1 MSFIVRAR
9 INVILRMGYE
19 YMGQV
24 FLPPFSLACIWR
36 TSRLYICFKCSA
48 YMVIGNGWHIRNT
61 RKRCSILMQIWR
73 QRCQTPSMVSGQS
86 HCLDLFDGCSNH
98 GWHRLM
104 QCPDILMIIKHSIF
118 TVNKNSQSFLVI
130 YVQSS
135 VNYFKINNCHFC
147 LFIFQKRPIEKQR

>member
-1 MSFIVRAR
+1 MSYSEWDMNIWAKCFSHHSLWLVSDERQDCTYVLSARHIWWSVMVGIYVTLASDAQSWCRYDDRDVRHHQWSVVRA
-9 INVILRMGYE
+9 IAL
-19 YMGQV
+19 
-24 FLPPFSLACIWR
+24 
-36 TSRLYICFKCSA
+36 IC
-48 YMVIGNGWHIRNT
+48 
-61 RKRCSILMQIWR
+61 LM
-73 QRCQTPSMVSGQS
+73 
-86 HCLDLFDGCSNH
+86 FDGCSNH